1 MSSSDVSDRL
11 AILTGIF
18 LFSVVLSGCIHQKFV
33 SEPYPRW
40 GKEVRV
46 DQSESNGPLILR
58 ALSPEDSSQAP
69 ACVLLVHGM
78 NEHIGRYDKVA
89 RYFARKFLVAG
100 FDHYAHGLSNP
111 VLQQADSALVGG
123 SGKQP
128 VGDAYLAQ
136 SALKDLEPL
145 RRYFGRALREMIA
158 LCDVESEPERPVFI
172 VAHSLGALTAASY
185 LMQVRDEEALL
196 KRIRGIIFLAPAFAV
211 SNPPGWRGWMANPLI
226 RLSFHAET
234 HFLHPQNEPLP
245 ALIFNQALAL
255 MTVPILDS
263 LFEMASWPG
272 LRSFLSPVSPDW
284 VQDYL
289 TDSEEEKARLRA
301 DGWIVRRTLLRFV
314 KGIEAEIVH
323 FRRHMAQFTIP
334 YYLVYSEQDPITP
347 AWGNQDF
354 ARATLQHHPDNEI
367 VALSNLQ
374 YHQHLFLKEPARTAL
389 LENIAQWMAHRLR
402 SPK

>member
-1 MSSSDVSDRL
+1 MSSSYVSDRL

-18 LFSVVLSGCIHQKFV
+18 LFPVVLSGCIHQKFV

-46 DQSESNGPLILR
+46 DQSESDGPLILR
-58 ALSPEDSSQAP
+58 VLSPENSNQAP

-78 NEHIGRYDKVA
+78 NEHIGRYDEVA

-172 VAHSLGALTAASY
+172 VAHSLGALVTASY

-234 HFLHPQNEPLP
+234 HFLHSQNEPLP

-255 MTVPILDS
+255 VTVPLLDG
-263 LFEMASWPG
+263 LFEIASWPG
-272 LRSFLSPVSPDW
+272 LRGFLSPVSPDW